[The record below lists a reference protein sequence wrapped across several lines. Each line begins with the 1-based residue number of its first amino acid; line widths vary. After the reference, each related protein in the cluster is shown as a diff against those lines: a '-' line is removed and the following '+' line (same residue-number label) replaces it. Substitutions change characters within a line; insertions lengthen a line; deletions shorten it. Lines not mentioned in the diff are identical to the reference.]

1 MCRTLIMSYEG
12 AGEVAA
18 VGGDVRGFASGDRV
32 VAAFYVTGR
41 RCRYCREG
49 RDALCDDGRQ
59 HGFSRDGGMA
69 DYMKTPAA
77 NL

>member
-1 MCRTLIMSYEG
+1 M
-12 AGEVAA
+12 
-18 VGGDVRGFASGDRV
+18 GGDVRGFASDDRV
-32 VAAFYVTGR
+32 VAAFYVTGG

>member
-1 MCRTLIMSYEG
+1 M
-12 AGEVAA
+12 
-18 VGGDVRGFASGDRV
+18 GGDVPGFALGDRAA
-32 VAAFYVTGR
+32 AAFDVTGGH
-41 RCRYCREG
+41 CRYCREG
-49 RDALCDDGRQ
+49 LDALCDDGRQ